1 MDNPNSILLWCIVA
15 IVLVVGVIVTLEKR
29 RPQWQF
35 YLRKS
40 LHIVVIFVAAF
51 ASVNIESWLLPVMS
65 WVASFALWFAIKR
78 GWFEEIVAGEQSRKP
93 WGMVYFS
100 LVFALL
106 TSLPFFL
113 EGLSTQQNLL
123 LRWMNGWAFCTLA
136 WADGLAGMLGRWWSS
151 SLSDRSKWIFKL
163 ESERKSW
170 LGFVVFWWVAVLI
183 GGLMLWRLVRVIPDA
198 HWVGAVDWPQLVVFG
213 FVVAMVEM
221 ISGKGSDNL
230 FVVLAVWLFS
240 GAMFMGFLGKSQAFF
255 LQGTGFL
262 IVYLLLSVFVAI
274 GLNKW
279 RVLDNTGAVMAW
291 LLAFVVVIMAG
302 WSLWPLVVF
311 LGMASW
317 VERLRKKGASSISGD
332 SKDGKPRDRWQVLAN
347 GGLYMGCAVMVYI
360 AEMDVAEI
368 FGCSISP
375 GFGEKCKLL
384 ALFTLSASCADTLSS
399 EVGQWLG
406 GEPRSIISGRR
417 LSKGVSGGVTIAGF
431 MVAFLGS
438 VAVAICG
445 ILMDWIELR
454 QTYRWGQW
462 QIFILIVGFG
472 LLGTLID
479 SVMGDLFQRK
489 YIRLGGVLSDVP
501 DKKTEAIAKGFYWM
515 TNDTVNAVTGIL
527 TLLLGGLF
535 LF

>member
-15 IVLVVGVIVTLEKR
+15 IVLVIGVIVTLEKR

-40 LHIVVIFVAAF
+40 LHIVVIFVAGF
-51 ASVNIESWLLPVMS
+51 ASVNIESWLLPMMS

-113 EGLSTQQNLL
+113 EGLSTQQCLVM
-123 LRWMNGWAFCTLA
+123 RWMNGWAFTTLA

-170 LGFVVFWWVAVLI
+170 LGFVIFWWVAVLI
-183 GGLMLWRLVRVIPDA
+183 GMLILWGFGRVIPDVN
-198 HWVGAVDWPQLVVFG
+198 WIGAVDWPQLVVFG

-240 GAMFMGFLGKSQAFF
+240 GAMFMGLLGKPQAFF

-262 IVYLLLSVFVAI
+262 SVYLLLSVFVAI
-274 GLNKW
+274 GLYRW

-291 LLAFVVVIMAG
+291 ILAFVVVIMAG

-311 LGMASW
+311 LGLASW
-317 VERLRKKGASSISGD
+317 VGRLRKKGASSMLGD

-347 GGLYMGCAVMVYI
+347 GGFFMGCAMMVYI
-360 AEMDVAEI
+360 VEMDLAEI
-368 FGCSISP
+368 FGCSIGP
-375 GFGEKCKLL
+375 GFCEKCRLL
-384 ALFTLSASCADTLSS
+384 AMFTLSASCADTLSS

-406 GEPRSIISGRR
+406 GEPRGITSGKR
-417 LSKGVSGGVTIAGF
+417 LPKGVSGGVTMAGF
-431 MVAFLGS
+431 LGAFLGS
-438 VAVAICG
+438 VAIAICG
-445 ILMDWIELR
+445 FLMDWIEVR
-454 QTYRWGQW
+454 QTNHWGQW
-462 QIFILIVGFG
+462 QIFIFIFGFG

-479 SVMGDLFQRK
+479 SVIGDLFQRK
-489 YIRLGGVLSDVP
+489 YIRFGGLISDVP
-501 DKKTEAIAKGFYWM
+501 IGEKDIIVQGIEWL
-515 TNDTVNAVTGIL
+515 TNDVVNVITGLFTLIL
-527 TLLLGGLF
+527 GALF